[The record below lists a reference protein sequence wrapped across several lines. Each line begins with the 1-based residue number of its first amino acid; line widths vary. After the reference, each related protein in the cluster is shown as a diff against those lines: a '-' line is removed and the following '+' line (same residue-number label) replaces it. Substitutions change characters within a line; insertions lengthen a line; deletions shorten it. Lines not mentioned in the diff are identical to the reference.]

1 MTTRWRID
9 VRLGD
14 APPEAPLRSVVVE
27 AQTEVDALRI
37 VLAQAERDRDD
48 FEELLQDGQE
58 EVFSRTEVLEG
69 HIEHKG
75 HT

>member
-1 MTTRWRID
+1 MTTLWHID

-14 APPEAPLRSVVVE
+14 APAHAPLRSMTVE
-27 AQTEVDALRI
+27 APTEVEALRL
-37 VLAQAERDRDD
+37 VLAKAEQDRDD

-69 HIEHKG
+69 RVEHKG
-75 HT
+75 QT

>member
-1 MTTRWRID
+1 MTTLWHID

-14 APPEAPLRSVVVE
+14 APVHAPLRSMTVE
-27 AQTEVDALRI
+27 APTEVEALRL
-37 VLAQAERDRDD
+37 VLAKAEQDRDD

-69 HIEHKG
+69 R
-75 HT
+75 TL

>member
-1 MTTRWRID
+1 MTTHWRID

-69 HIEHKG
+69 HVEHKAN
-75 HT
+75 T

>member
-27 AQTEVDALRI
+27 APTEVDALRL

-69 HIEHKG
+69 HIEHKD
-75 HT
+75 HA

>member
-27 AQTEVDALRI
+27 ADTEVDALRI
-37 VLAQAERDRDD
+37 VLAQAEQDKADA
-48 FEELLQDGQE
+48 EELLQDGQE
-58 EVFSRTEVLEG
+58 EVFSRTEVLDG

>member
-14 APPEAPLRSVVVE
+14 APPHAPLRSMEVE
-27 AQTEVDALRI
+27 AQTEVEALRL
-37 VLAQAERDRDD
+37 VLAQAEQDKADS
-48 FEELLQDGQE
+48 EELLQDGQE
-58 EVFSRTEVLEG
+58 EVFSRTEVLDG
-69 HIEHKG
+69 HVEHKG

>member
-1 MTTRWRID
+1 MTTSWRID

-14 APPEAPLRSVVVE
+14 APPQAPLRSVVVE
-27 AQTEVDALRI
+27 AQTEVEALRL
-37 VLAQAERDRDD
+37 VLAQAEQDKADA
-48 FEELLQDGQE
+48 EELLIDGQE
-58 EVFSRTEVLEG
+58 EVFSRTEVLDG